1 LIMIVNMDPFKRF
14 VEIWLYSMFILVF
27 LIVAVGGLTRLT
39 DSGLSITEW
48 ELFKGILPPLT
59 DSKWLFY
66 FDEYKKIPEYVEINY
81 NMTLSEFK
89 VIYYWEYG
97 HRILARLIGLFS
109 IIPMIYLFFK
119 FKKERKNIFKYS
131 LIFILICV
139 QGFVGWFMVSSG
151 LIENT
156 DVSHYRLALHLSLA
170 LTILSIIF
178 WFIMETIKISPFKKK
193 FNNSF
198 LNFFFIL
205 IILQIVL
212 GAFLAGMD
220 GGLIY
225 NSWPDMNGN
234 FLPNDIN
241 NIDLFLFSSLDNPSV
256 VQFYH
261 RFTAYLLF
269 ISLLFLNYYTYRA
282 KIDFKPVLI
291 LNIAIFV
298 QIVLGIVT
306 LITGVKITYAS
317 LHQLGS
323 VFVLT
328 SFLYIKYKNTIN

>member
-1 LIMIVNMDPFKRF
+1 MIVNMDPFKRF
-14 VEIWLYSMFILVF
+14 VQIWLYSMFILVF

-131 LIFILICV
+131 AIFILICV

-241 NIDLFLFSSLDNPSV
+241 NIDLFLYSSLDNPSV

-269 ISLLFLNYYTYRA
+269 ISLLFLNYYTYRT

-298 QIVLGIVT
+298 QIVLGIIT

>member
-1 LIMIVNMDPFKRF
+1 MIVNMDPFKRF
-14 VEIWLYSMFILVF
+14 IEIWLYSMFILVF

-59 DSKWLFY
+59 DEKWLFY
-66 FDEYKKIPEYVEINY
+66 FDEYKKIPEYIEINY

-119 FKKERKNIFKYS
+119 FEKERKNIFKYS
-131 LIFILICV
+131 LIFVLICV

-178 WFIMETIKISPFKKK
+178 WFIMGTIKISPFKIK
-193 FNNSF
+193 FNNTF
-198 LNFFFIL
+198 LNFIFIL

-225 NSWPDMNGN
+225 NTWPDMNGN
-234 FLPNDIN
+234 FFPNDIN
-241 NIDLFLFSSLDNPSV
+241 NIDLFLYSSLDNPSV

-269 ISLLFLNYYTYRA
+269 ISLLFLNYYTYRT
-282 KIDFKPVLI
+282 KIDLKPVLI
-291 LNIAIFV
+291 LNIAIFL
-298 QIVLGIVT
+298 QIVLGIIT

>member
-1 LIMIVNMDPFKRF
+1 MIVNMDPFKRF
-14 VEIWLYSMFILVF
+14 IEIWLYSMFILVF

-59 DSKWLFY
+59 DEKWLFY
-66 FDEYKKIPEYVEINY
+66 FDEYKKIPEYIEINY

-119 FKKERKNIFKYS
+119 FEKERKNIFKYS
-131 LIFILICV
+131 LIFMLICV

-151 LIENT
+151 LIEKT

-178 WFIMETIKISPFKKK
+178 WFIMGTIKISPFKIK
-193 FNNSF
+193 FNNTF
-198 LNFFFIL
+198 LNLIFIL
-205 IILQIVL
+205 IFLQIVL

-225 NSWPDMNGN
+225 NTWPDMNGN
-234 FLPNDIN
+234 FFPNDIN
-241 NIDLFLFSSLDNPSV
+241 NIDLFLYSSLDNPSV
-256 VQFYH
+256 IQFYH

-269 ISLLFLNYYTYRA
+269 ISLLFLNYYTYRI

-291 LNIAIFV
+291 LNIAIFL
-298 QIVLGIVT
+298 QIVLGIIT

>member
-1 LIMIVNMDPFKRF
+1 MIVNMDPFKRF

-48 ELFKGILPPLT
+48 ELFKGILPPMT
-59 DSKWLFY
+59 DAKWLFY

-131 LIFILICV
+131 VIFILICV

-198 LNFFFIL
+198 LNLFFIL

-212 GAFLAGMD
+212 GALLAGMN

-241 NIDLFLFSSLDNPSV
+241 NIDLFLYSSLDNPSV

-269 ISLLFLNYYTYRA
+269 ISLLFLNYYTYRT

-298 QIVLGIVT
+298 QIILGIIT

-323 VFVLT
+323 IFVLT

>member
-1 LIMIVNMDPFKRF
+1 MIVNMDPFKRF
-14 VEIWLYSMFILVF
+14 IEIWLYSLFILVF

-59 DSKWLFY
+59 DAKWLFY
-66 FDEYKKIPEYVEINY
+66 FDEYKKIPEYNEINY

-119 FKKERKNIFKYS
+119 YKKERKNIFKYS
-131 LIFILICV
+131 LIFILICI

-178 WFIMETIKISPFKKK
+178 WFIMGTIKISPFKIK
-193 FNNSF
+193 FNNFF

-205 IILQIVL
+205 IFLQIVL

-241 NIDLFLFSSLDNPSV
+241 NIDLFLYSSLDNPSV

-261 RFTAYLLF
+261 RLTAYLLF
-269 ISLLFLNYYTYRA
+269 ISLLFLNYYTYKA

-291 LNIAIFV
+291 LNIAIFL

-323 VFVLT
+323 IFVLT

>member
-1 LIMIVNMDPFKRF
+1 
-14 VEIWLYSMFILVF
+14 MFILVF

-66 FDEYKKIPEYVEINY
+66 FDQYKKIPEYVEINY

-131 LIFILICV
+131 VIFILICV

-269 ISLLFLNYYTYRA
+269 ISLLFLNYYTYRT

>member
-1 LIMIVNMDPFKRF
+1 
-14 VEIWLYSMFILVF
+14 
-27 LIVAVGGLTRLT
+27 
-39 DSGLSITEW
+39 
-48 ELFKGILPPLT
+48 
-59 DSKWLFY
+59 
-66 FDEYKKIPEYVEINY
+66 
-81 NMTLSEFK
+81 
-89 VIYYWEYG
+89 
-97 HRILARLIGLFS
+97 
-109 IIPMIYLFFK
+109 MIYLFFK
-119 FKKERKNIFKYS
+119 FKKERKNLFKYS

-178 WFIMETIKISPFKKK
+178 WFIMGTIKISAFKIK
-193 FNNSF
+193 FNNSL
-198 LNFFFIL
+198 LNLFFIL
-205 IILQIVL
+205 IVLQIGL

-241 NIDLFLFSSLDNPSV
+241 NIDLFLYSSLDNPSV

-261 RFTAYLLF
+261 RITAYLLF
-269 ISLLFLNYYTYRA
+269 ISLIFLNYYTYKT

>member
-1 LIMIVNMDPFKRF
+1 MIVNMDPFKRF

-66 FDEYKKIPEYVEINY
+66 FDQYKKIPEYVEINY

-109 IIPMIYLFFK
+109 IIPLIYLFIK
-119 FKKERKNIFKYS
+119 YKNERKNIFKYS

-241 NIDLFLFSSLDNPSV
+241 NIDLFLYSSLDNPSV

-269 ISLLFLNYYTYRA
+269 ISLLFLNYYTYRT

-298 QIVLGIVT
+298 QIVLGIIT

>member
-1 LIMIVNMDPFKRF
+1 MIVNMDPFKRF

-59 DSKWLFY
+59 DAKWLFY

-131 LIFILICV
+131 VIFILICV

-241 NIDLFLFSSLDNPSV
+241 NIDLFLYSSLDNPSV

-269 ISLLFLNYYTYRA
+269 ISLLFLNYYTYRT

-298 QIVLGIVT
+298 QIVLGIIT

>member
-1 LIMIVNMDPFKRF
+1 MIVNMDPFKRF

-119 FKKERKNIFKYS
+119 FKKERKNISKYS
-131 LIFILICV
+131 VIFILICV
-139 QGFVGWFMVSSG
+139 QGFLGWFMVSSG

-178 WFIMETIKISPFKKK
+178 WFIMEIIKISPFKKK

-241 NIDLFLFSSLDNPSV
+241 NIDLFLYSSLDNPSV

-269 ISLLFLNYYTYRA
+269 ISLFFLNYYTYRT

-298 QIVLGIVT
+298 QIVLGIIT

>member
-1 LIMIVNMDPFKRF
+1 MIVNIDPFKRF
-14 VEIWLYSMFILVF
+14 VQIWLYSMFILVF

-131 LIFILICV
+131 VIFILICV

-193 FNNSF
+193 FNNTF
-198 LNFFFIL
+198 LKFFFIL

-241 NIDLFLFSSLDNPSV
+241 NIDLFLYSSLDNPSV

-269 ISLLFLNYYTYRA
+269 ISLLFLNYYTYRT

-298 QIVLGIVT
+298 QIVLGIIT

>member
-1 LIMIVNMDPFKRF
+1 MIVNMDPFKRF

-131 LIFILICV
+131 VIFILICV

-241 NIDLFLFSSLDNPSV
+241 NIDLFLYSSLDNPSV
-256 VQFYH
+256 IQFYH

-269 ISLLFLNYYTYRA
+269 ISLLFLNYYTYRT

>member
-1 LIMIVNMDPFKRF
+1 MIVNMDPFKRF

-131 LIFILICV
+131 VIFILICV

-241 NIDLFLFSSLDNPSV
+241 NIDLFLYSSLDNPSV

-269 ISLLFLNYYTYRA
+269 ISLLFLNYYTYRT

-298 QIVLGIVT
+298 QIILGIIT

-323 VFVLT
+323 IFVLT

>member
-1 LIMIVNMDPFKRF
+1 MIVNMDPFKRF

-48 ELFKGILPPLT
+48 ELFTGILPPLT
-59 DSKWLFY
+59 DAKWLFY
-66 FDEYKKIPEYVEINY
+66 FDEYKKIPEYIEINY

-119 FKKERKNIFKYS
+119 FKQERKNIFKYS

-156 DVSHYRLALHLSLA
+156 DVSHYRLALHLSFA

-178 WFIMETIKISPFKKK
+178 WFIMGTIKISPFKIK
-193 FNNSF
+193 FNNFF

-205 IILQIVL
+205 IFLQIVL

-241 NIDLFLFSSLDNPSV
+241 NIDLFLYSSLDNPSV

-261 RFTAYLLF
+261 RLTAYLLF
-269 ISLLFLNYYTYRA
+269 ISLLFLNYYTYKA

-291 LNIAIFV
+291 LNIAIFL

-317 LHQLGS
+317 LQQLGS

-328 SFLYIKYKNTIN
+328 SFLYIKYKNTIT

>member
-1 LIMIVNMDPFKRF
+1 MIVNMDPFKRF

-66 FDEYKKIPEYVEINY
+66 FDQYKKIPEYVEINY

-131 LIFILICV
+131 VIFILICV

-269 ISLLFLNYYTYRA
+269 ISLLFLNYYTYRT

-298 QIVLGIVT
+298 QIILGIIT

-323 VFVLT
+323 IFVLT

>member
-1 LIMIVNMDPFKRF
+1 MIVNMDPFKRF

-131 LIFILICV
+131 VIFILICV

-170 LTILSIIF
+170 LTILSTIF

-234 FLPNDIN
+234 FLPNDIS
-241 NIDLFLFSSLDNPSV
+241 NIDLFLYSSLDNPSV

-269 ISLLFLNYYTYRA
+269 ISLLFLNYYTYKT

>member
-1 LIMIVNMDPFKRF
+1 MIVNMDPYKRF
-14 VEIWLYSMFILVF
+14 IEIWLYGMFILVF

-59 DSKWLFY
+59 DAKWLFY

-178 WFIMETIKISPFKKK
+178 WFIMGTIKVSPFKKK

-212 GAFLAGMD
+212 GALLAGMD

-241 NIDLFLFSSLDNPSV
+241 NIDLFLYNSLDNPSV

-269 ISLLFLNYYTYRA
+269 ISLFFLNYYTYRT
-282 KIDFKPVLI
+282 KIDFKPVLM
-291 LNIAIFV
+291 LNIAIFA

-323 VFVLT
+323 IFVLT
-328 SFLYIKYKNTIN
+328 SFLYIKYKNSIN

>member
-1 LIMIVNMDPFKRF
+1 MIVNMDPFKRF

-59 DSKWLFY
+59 DAKWLFY
-66 FDEYKKIPEYVEINY
+66 FDEYKKIPEYIEINY

-89 VIYYWEYG
+89 VIYYWEYA

-139 QGFVGWFMVSSG
+139 QGFVGWYMVSSG

-178 WFIMETIKISPFKKK
+178 WFIMETIKISPFKIK

-198 LNFFFIL
+198 LNLFFIL

-241 NIDLFLFSSLDNPSV
+241 NIDLFLYSSLDNPSV

-269 ISLLFLNYYTYRA
+269 ISLLFLNFYTYRA

-298 QIVLGIVT
+298 QIILGIVT

-323 VFVLT
+323 IFVLT
-328 SFLYIKYKNTIN
+328 SFLYIKYKNIIN

>member
-1 LIMIVNMDPFKRF
+1 MIVNIDPFKRF

-131 LIFILICV
+131 VIFILICV

-241 NIDLFLFSSLDNPSV
+241 NIDLFLYSSLDNPSV

-269 ISLLFLNYYTYRA
+269 ISLLFLNYYTYRT

>member
-1 LIMIVNMDPFKRF
+1 MIVNMDPFKRF
-14 VEIWLYSMFILVF
+14 VEIWLYSMFIIVF
-27 LIVAVGGLTRLT
+27 LIVAIGGLTRLT

-59 DSKWLFY
+59 NAKWLFY
-66 FDEYKKIPEYVEINY
+66 FDEYKKIPEYIEINY

-131 LIFILICV
+131 VIFILICV

-156 DVSHYRLALHLSLA
+156 DVSHYRLALHLFLA

-269 ISLLFLNYYTYRA
+269 ISLLFLNYYTYRT

-298 QIVLGIVT
+298 QIILGIIT

-323 VFVLT
+323 IFVLT

>member
-1 LIMIVNMDPFKRF
+1 MIVNMDPFKRF
-14 VEIWLYSMFILVF
+14 IEIWLYSMFILVF

-131 LIFILICV
+131 VIFILICV

-234 FLPNDIN
+234 FLPNDIS
-241 NIDLFLFSSLDNPSV
+241 NIDLFLYSSLDNPSV

-269 ISLLFLNYYTYRA
+269 ISLLFLNYYTYRT

-323 VFVLT
+323 IFVLT

>member
-1 LIMIVNMDPFKRF
+1 MIVNMDPFKRF
-14 VEIWLYSMFILVF
+14 IEIWLYSMFILVF

-59 DSKWLFY
+59 DEKWLFY
-66 FDEYKKIPEYVEINY
+66 FDEYKKIPEYIEINY

-97 HRILARLIGLFS
+97 HRILGRLIGLFS

-119 FKKERKNIFKYS
+119 FEKERKNIFKYS
-131 LIFILICV
+131 LIFVLICV

-178 WFIMETIKISPFKKK
+178 WFIMGTIKISPFKIK
-193 FNNSF
+193 FNNTF
-198 LNFFFIL
+198 LNLIFIL

-212 GAFLAGMD
+212 GVFLAGMD

-241 NIDLFLFSSLDNPSV
+241 NIDLFLYSSLDNPSV

-269 ISLLFLNYYTYRA
+269 ISLLFLNFYTYRA
-282 KIDFKPVLI
+282 KIDFKPILI

-298 QIVLGIVT
+298 QIILGIVT

>member
-1 LIMIVNMDPFKRF
+1 MIVNMDPFKRF
-14 VEIWLYSMFILVF
+14 VEIWLYSMFIIVF

-59 DSKWLFY
+59 NAKWLFY
-66 FDEYKKIPEYVEINY
+66 FDEYKKIPEYIEINY

-131 LIFILICV
+131 VIFILICV

-156 DVSHYRLALHLSLA
+156 DVSHYRLALHLFLA

-269 ISLLFLNYYTYRA
+269 ISLLFLNYYTYRT

-298 QIVLGIVT
+298 QIILGIIT

-323 VFVLT
+323 IFVLT